1 LFWHK
6 DNFLTSEKPVN
17 IGKKPALIGQ
27 VCFYNHNEMT
37 NSTYL
42 ADS

>member
-17 IGKKPALIGQ
+17 IGEKPALIGQ
-27 VCFYNHNEMT
+27 VC
-37 NSTYL
+37 L
-42 ADS
+42 QPQ